1 VKRRQFI
8 ALIGGAA
15 AAWWRNPP
23 DLRLFLLLRFW
34 VRSTKRRR
42 YKAPSRLNR
51 FNTPE
56 ISFLEPPIV
65 TF

>member
-34 VRSTKRRR
+34 VRSTQRRR
-42 YKAPSRLNR
+42 YKAPSRQ
-51 FNTPE
+51 
-56 ISFLEPPIV
+56 SAVALEQI
-65 TF
+65 